1 MLYIWSD
8 KIQQIVVLLVSKR
21 TPEKHVMPTF
31 VFNFFLL
38 VDGSWSS
45 LFLQQLALAGTHTIK
60 LSSLYAL
67 PGIG

>member
-1 MLYIWSD
+1 
-8 KIQQIVVLLVSKR
+8 VSKR

-38 VDGSWSS
+38 VYDSWSS